1 MADFQANI
9 KAVLDTSGIERQ
21 ITNEINNRRVNFSN
35 ITVNTANL
43 VQQIIIILFLILME
57 QTSNL

>member
-9 KAVLDTSGIERQ
+9 RAVLDTSGIERQ

-43 VQQIIIILFLILME
+43 VQQI
-57 QTSNL
+57 